1 MMLDCVYRVEQFVA
15 YRSGFISKLLSV
27 KVDDAEQC
35 VQARLLSAFLK
46 YVSKSRVEPGAI
58 YSKNLCPEKRWIT
71 GWQSNCHF

>member
-1 MMLDCVYRVEQFVA
+1 MLDSA
-15 YRSGFISKLLSV
+15 YIAEEYDAYQSGFICKLLSV